1 VDHKY
6 RPRSKKPDVRA
17 KPSHKPKK
25 NKGKGKARDAS
36 PSSESDADDARSKA
50 RNGRSGVRNYS
61 KADKEMLFSIVQQLL
76 PTGEKGWK
84 AVESSYNEM
93 AGKAGRPERAFS
105 SLKAK
110 YSSVRLCVLIH

>member
-1 VDHKY
+1 VDHEH

-25 NKGKGKARDAS
+25 NKGKGKARDTS

-50 RNGRSGVRNYS
+50 RNGCSRVRNFS

-84 AVESSYNEM
+84 VVESSYNEM
-93 AGKAGRPERAFS
+93 ARKAGRLERAFS
-105 SLKAK
+105 SLKVK
-110 YSSVRLCVLIH
+110 YSLVRPRVLIH